1 MSTKISALQERL
13 VADIVGDE
21 FFPIIDG
28 GSLQNPRPAGDP
40 FGTYKIRLDTL
51 FASGQGYEKVT
62 SLDLTADSNNQFKL
76 TYTKEDN
83 STDVITIDKYA
94 IQDNDVAFTHIN
106 PAGYITSTETIQAN
120 LVDNQLVT
128 PLAVDNQITY
138 RQDLYDVLIKGYIGD
153 DDSGVLI
160 DFATLTNVADDF
172 TALLDGVNANL
183 NTFKKIE
190 NKFATID
197 YSDKIGISQV
207 NLNHFR
213 INRADISTRLNIKDK
228 GITTVLL
235 NDSAV
240 TPNKLAPSAVE
251 TNKIKD
257 RAVTTDKLNDSSV
270 TAIKIQN
277 GVIGYDKLSP
287 GKPEWDEIGN
297 LRVANRVEASSDI
310 TTQGRLRSYGT
321 DFHLYSADR
330 SGGNVHLGRAL
341 VHNNGDKLVINY
353 ARDYTGGVE
362 ISGAVSVPDLSVE
375 SIKAS
380 TNGKLVVTKDY
391 VDEAD
396 VLLNPIAGDKIQDNA
411 IALNHMSDDSVG
423 TFEIIDDSITS
434 AKIENTGPQ
443 WDAQGNTTIYNN
455 LITNGNILKFG
466 TAETTTNGSITLLSG
481 TGIAKLEK
489 LSGVGGDFTISNN
502 GAIKLKVSG
511 TDRVTLESSR
521 VTSKVPVVIDS
532 DYTTIG
538 GVNIS
543 NPLLKLTGSTPALGS
558 LNLDSNEIVQQ
569 GSSLYLGVVNPT
581 QDIYFRQG
589 ANNLASIDGETGDLF
604 VSGAVRKSDE
614 FGQLHL
620 YGGASASTG
629 ATINLYG
636 SESSTQANSVLY
648 TGYSH
653 TFRNAGPADSTPG
666 SNTLEITQNGSIVA
680 PRFTLNN
687 VAANPKSL
695 VTKEYITQEI
705 SKVFPDDH
713 YLRKIGG
720 VLTGGIKI
728 GTSDANLLDAEDL
741 SEADLSEADI
751 DFITNPRSAFAA
763 NGTNIMLEGN
773 SKGVSG
779 VFFESSNKRSDGAF
793 IQYHSR
799 GIGNTT
805 GEQSDLV
812 IGVMNDDTYGGTIGN
827 NDKIVFNTPGRDQ
840 LVITYDA
847 GVTEH
852 KIWHEGND
860 GHNSGLDADKLDG
873 NHASTFATSNE
884 LSTLRADTNTAIGD
898 AKAEVLATTVPLDR
912 IETISGN
919 TLLGNY
925 TDSARSIQALTLQS
939 IITNSNAAVPTSG
952 GVIKYTDGKF
962 ALKTAL
968 TPLATKD
975 EVATAKA
982 EVLATT
988 VPLDRIETIA
998 GHKLLGNSGSTDAAP
1013 SVITLQTTLS
1023 DTDSAVS
1030 TSKAVKTYVD
1040 SKGFATGDD
1049 ITGASFLPISGG
1061 TLTGNLAFSSTTDR
1075 GLDWN
1080 INSDYA
1086 SIKFHSTGDADVDTR
1101 LEFKIGD
1108 NNNEYFIFTH
1118 QPSGGTK
1125 YDLLKISNTV
1135 LDYKGNK
1142 VWHDGNTTNAVV
1154 NTTIQNGSVS
1164 ANKLSTGAPS
1174 WDTSKNLF
1182 VKGKLRLGEPVSGTT
1197 PGTEIYAE
1205 RLGSEDI
1212 LTVYANDKIVF
1223 QNGDRLP
1230 TMALDHDGNK
1240 VIIGS
1245 DTILLEQGKLHIDSA
1260 AVPLSFRETDQTGG
1274 GSFWRMPLDYES
1286 LRFDSS
1292 NDGTTFGTT
1301 GYTNVFQMYKDGRVI
1316 APNLTKE
1323 LISTNRSLVTKEYV
1337 ASIES
1342 SLEDKFANHN
1352 HSGNQTFAIRTG
1364 ETHGGHFVS
1373 KFTSTSSNDG
1383 GGILIDVTDN
1393 NGDEEAISIYND
1405 YFNYP
1410 VFRVKSQTGN
1420 TKIRGELEAAGSI
1433 TSDTSIAIP
1442 GVLDISST
1450 AISYKT
1456 NEIWHAGNDGSGS
1469 GLNADLLDGYHAS
1482 DFAKPYTNIL
1492 INRPTQDYHA
1502 ATKEYVDGVAKTEVV
1517 GVLES
1522 VYPVGSVYTNINST
1536 NPNTLFGFGTWQTF
1550 GAGRVLVGVDS
1561 RYSSF
1566 NASQKTG
1573 GSKTHTLTIDQM
1585 PSHSHTLRG
1594 NDRDSNS
1601 AQKWAPGLWKD
1612 DAETAK
1618 TTDPGTIQPTGGGA
1632 AHNNMQPYITVY
1644 MWLRTA

>member
-62 SLDLTADSNNQFKL
+62 NLDLTTDSNNQFQL

-83 STDVITIDKYA
+83 STDVITIDKYKILA
-94 IQDNDVAFTHIN
+94 NDVKFIHID
-106 PAGYITSTETIQAN
+106 PAGYVTSTETVQAN

-190 NKFATID
+190 DKFATID

-213 INRADISTRLNIKDK
+213 INPADISTRLNIKDK

-310 TTQGRLRSYGT
+310 TTQGRLRSFS
-321 DFHLYSADR
+321 DEFHLYNANYA
-330 SGGNVHLGRAL
+330 GGNFHYGRAL
-341 VHNNGDKLVINY
+341 THIPGDKLNIN
-353 ARDYTGGVE
+353 RGGDYTGGVE
-362 ISGAVSVPDLSVE
+362 ISGAVSVPDQSVE

-380 TNGKLVVTKDY
+380 ANGKLVVTKDY
-391 VDEAD
+391 VDAAD
-396 VLLNPIAGDKIQDNA
+396 ILVNPIAGDRIQDNA
-411 IALNHMSDDSVG
+411 IALNHMSDNSVG
-423 TFEIIDDSITS
+423 TFEILDDSITS
-434 AKIENTGPQ
+434 AKIENIGPQ
-443 WDAQGNTTIYNN
+443 WDSLGNTTIYNN

-511 TDRVTLESSR
+511 TDRVNLTDAKL
-521 VTSKVPVVIDS
+521 TSKVPVVIDS

-543 NPLLKLTGSTPALGS
+543 NPLLKLTGTPDNGS

-604 VSGAVRKSDE
+604 VSGAVRQANE

-648 TGYSH
+648 TGYNH

-705 SKVFPDDH
+705 SKVFPDDN

-912 IETISGN
+912 IETIAAQ
-919 TLLGNY
+919 TLLGNV
-925 TDSARSIQALTLQS
+925 TIGPRKPEALTLQTT
-939 IITNSNAAVPTSG
+939 ISNINDAVPTSAA
-952 GVIKYTDGKF
+952 VIKHTNQF
-962 ALKTAL
+962 ALSTDL
-968 TPLATKD
+968 SGLATTTQ
-975 EVATAKA
+975 VATAKA

-988 VPLDRIETIA
+988 VPLDRIETIS
-998 GHKLLGNSGSTDAAP
+998 GNTLLGNVTIGPRKPEAL
-1013 SVITLQTTLS
+1013 TLQT
-1023 DTDSAVS
+1023 
-1030 TSKAVKTYVD
+1030 
-1040 SKGFATGDD
+1040 
-1049 ITGASFLPISGG
+1049 
-1061 TLTGNLAFSSTTDR
+1061 
-1075 GLDWN
+1075 
-1080 INSDYA
+1080 
-1086 SIKFHSTGDADVDTR
+1086 
-1101 LEFKIGD
+1101 
-1108 NNNEYFIFTH
+1108 
-1118 QPSGGTK
+1118 
-1125 YDLLKISNTV
+1125 KISN
-1135 LDYKGNK
+1135 
-1142 VWHDGNTTNAVV
+1142 
-1154 NTTIQNGSVS
+1154 I
-1164 ANKLSTGAPS
+1164 
-1174 WDTSKNLF
+1174 
-1182 VKGKLRLGEPVSGTT
+1182 
-1197 PGTEIYAE
+1197 
-1205 RLGSEDI
+1205 
-1212 LTVYANDKIVF
+1212 ND
-1223 QNGDRLP
+1223 
-1230 TMALDHDGNK
+1230 
-1240 VIIGS
+1240 
-1245 DTILLEQGKLHIDSA
+1245 
-1260 AVPLSFRETDQTGG
+1260 AVPTSGA
-1274 GSFWRMPLDYES
+1274 
-1286 LRFDSS
+1286 
-1292 NDGTTFGTT
+1292 
-1301 GYTNVFQMYKDGRVI
+1301 VI
-1316 APNLTKE
+1316 K
-1323 LISTNRSLVTKEYV
+1323 YV
-1337 ASIES
+1337 GIVES
-1342 SLEDKFANHN
+1342 SLEDKINAQVTTAKIGDSQVTTAKIGDSQVTEAKLANVAPGFLLGKGHSQN
-1352 HSGNQTFAIRTG
+1352 ASAPNLVPIGKSITNTHDVVPSSAAVISKLGSYATKSYVNTKFNAIVNPSTYHVDLTNTNLVSANDNDTYIKPNSEVRTAAMAILPNLVSGNRVSVSWGYKINASGNGSGTFYASQLS
-1364 ETHGGHFVS
+1364 VYKVNS
-1373 KFTSTSSNDG
+1373 STSWS
-1383 GGILIDVTDN
+1383 LV
-1393 NGDEEAISIYND
+1393 S
-1405 YFNYP
+1405 
-1410 VFRVKSQTGN
+1410 
-1420 TKIRGELEAAGSI
+1420 
-1433 TSDTSIAIP
+1433 
-1442 GVLDISST
+1442 
-1450 AISYKT
+1450 
-1456 NEIWHAGNDGSGS
+1456 SGS
-1469 GLNADLLDGYHAS
+1469 GVRIS
-1482 DFAKPYTNIL
+1482 
-1492 INRPTQDYHA
+1492 
-1502 ATKEYVDGVAKTEVV
+1502 
-1517 GVLES
+1517 
-1522 VYPVGSVYTNINST
+1522 
-1536 NPNTLFGFGTWQTF
+1536 
-1550 GAGRVLVGVDS
+1550 
-1561 RYSSF
+1561 
-1566 NASQKTG
+1566 
-1573 GSKTHTLTIDQM
+1573 
-1585 PSHSHTLRG
+1585 
-1594 NDRDSNS
+1594 
-1601 AQKWAPGLWKD
+1601 
-1612 DAETAK
+1612 
-1618 TTDPGTIQPTGGGA
+1618 
-1632 AHNNMQPYITVY
+1632 
-1644 MWLRTA
+1644 